1 MRTTRTPTPLEDVL
15 ALLHVLIG
23 EALPDLIEVALFDV
37 VSLSEELDVL
47 QKRKEGVLELLLCP
61 TLDWLG
67 QDRFQYFYLSV
78 LLERLLEGWQILQRF
93 DLFLHRKLFLRQG
106 YLLLGLIST
115 LLIFIFSMI
124 DAR

>member
-1 MRTTRTPTPLEDVL
+1 MIKTIHNPFEDVL
-15 ALLHVLIG
+15 ALFHVLVC

-78 LLERLLEGWQILQRF
+78 LLERLLKGWQILQRF

>member
-1 MRTTRTPTPLEDVL
+1 VTTIHTPLEDVL

-23 EALPDLIEVALFDV
+23 EALPDLIEVTLFDV